1 MDEKITST
9 EFAPKKQL
17 TKGQMIAVMAVGRLM
32 LLLSIVIP
40 TESDSTAHTIK
51 IIVGILGLCVLC
63 VGGYFRPMKVPK
75 NLR

>member
-1 MDEKITST
+1 M
-9 EFAPKKQL
+9 EFVPKKHM
-17 TKGQMIAVMAVGRLM
+17 TKGQAIAVMTVGCLM

-51 IIVGILGLCVLC
+51 IFVGILGVLVVC
-63 VGGYFRPMKVPK
+63 AGAWLRPGKAPK